1 VICSIAFENAR
12 WPRRA
17 GFTLMEMAVVLF
29 IIVLLLG
36 SLMVPLTTQVE
47 SRNYAETQR
56 ILEQAREALIGFAA
70 ANGRLPC
77 PASATSNGA
86 EHFFSPGGAASNGV
100 CNTSVTFAGAV
111 VYVGFL
117 PAATLGFSPVDS
129 SGYAVDA
136 WGLTQNRIRYAVSYQ
151 TINGST
157 FPFTKTNGMRNAT
170 MSSISATTTLLY
182 VCNSGTGVTGTACG
196 TATALASSVP
206 TVIWSVGPNAATGG
220 TSTDEAENLDNDRV
234 FVYRPRGDGTA
245 GDFDDI
251 VTWLPSATLFNRLIG
266 AGQLP

>member
-1 VICSIAFENAR
+1 M
-12 WPRRA
+12 
-17 GFTLMEMAVVLF
+17 GFTIIEMAVALF
-29 IIVLLLG
+29 VIALLLG
-36 SLMVPLTTQVE
+36 SLLVPLTTQVE
-47 SRNYAETQR
+47 SRNHAETQR

-86 EHFFSPGGAASNGV
+86 EHFFSPGGTAANGI
-100 CNTSVTFAGAV
+100 CHTSVTFAGAV
-111 VYVGFL
+111 IFVGFL

-129 SGYAVDA
+129 SGYALDA

-151 TINGST
+151 TIGGST
-157 FPFTKTNGMRNAT
+157 YPFTKTNGMKSAT
-170 MSSISATTTLLY
+170 MSTISSTTTLLY

-206 TVIWSVGPNAATGG
+206 AMIWSVGANAATGG

-234 FVYRPRGDGTA
+234 FVYRTKSGGTS
-245 GDFDDI
+245 GDFDDL
-251 VTWLPSATLFNRLIG
+251 VTWLPSATLFNRMIG